1 MSEIIQE
8 IKKDKNVNISAID
21 RALAA
26 AKARKAA
33 SEDGV
38 DGGMKPNAALSSQSV
53 TPEERAAEKAAK
65 EADRA
70 HRKAARETERAV
82 RRQAKEA
89 AKASKK
95 PAHMKKV
102 ERALS
107 RLPSLSEAT
116 QILFS
121 EITCN
126 LSAQQ
131 IDALSQHLQHH
142 NRFMATVNS
151 AEANPFPVGTTVR
164 VTGGDPKFIG
174 MVGSVVKSRRLRT
187 KVQVPGMEKLVYIF
201 TSQAEVHTSE
211 AEQISAV
218 G

>member
-38 DGGMKPNAALSSQSV
+38 DGGMKPKAALSSPKA

-70 HRKAARETERAV
+70 QRKAAREVERAA

-151 AEANPFPVGTTVR
+151 VEANPFPVGTIVR

-174 MVGSVVKSRRLRT
+174 MAGSVVKSRRLRT

-201 TSQAEVHTSE
+201 TSQAEVLPSE
-211 AEQISAV
+211 VEQISAV

>member
-38 DGGMKPNAALSSQSV
+38 DGGMKPNAALSSPPV

-65 EADRA
+65 EVDRA